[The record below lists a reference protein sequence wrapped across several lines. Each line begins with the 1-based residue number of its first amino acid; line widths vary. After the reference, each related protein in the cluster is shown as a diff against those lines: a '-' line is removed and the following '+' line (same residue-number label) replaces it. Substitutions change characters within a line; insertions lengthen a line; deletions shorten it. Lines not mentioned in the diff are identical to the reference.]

1 MQHALRILRGAA
13 MRVSSPLNMLL
24 KLLKNALSRG
34 AAAADAPA
42 EATHAELRREHN
54 RQAELELPGPDYRH
68 ALAAIHTRL
77 KPRTYLE
84 IGVSSGATLALAN
97 TATRALGVDPEPK
110 LKKPPGPNA
119 RIYPLASDDF
129 FAEIDVPRELDGLP
143 VDLAFID
150 GMHLFEFALRDFVA
164 IEPLCARASTILVHD
179 TYPLNRVTAA
189 RARTTQFWSGDIWR
203 LVLVLK
209 KYRPDLA
216 VHTIAA
222 MPTGLTVIRNL
233 DPGSRILK
241 ERLDAIIAE
250 FLALDYAT
258 LDSGKPAALNLV
270 TNDPPRIRA
279 LFE

>member
-1 MQHALRILRGAA
+1 MQHAPRILRGAA

-24 KLLKNALSRG
+24 KLLKNAWSRG
-34 AAAADAPA
+34 AAPISAPA
-42 EATHAELRREHN
+42 EVTPAEIRREHN
-54 RQAELELPGPDYRH
+54 RLAEHAMPGPGYRH
-68 ALAAIHTRL
+68 ALAAIHAQL

-84 IGVSSGATLALAN
+84 IGVSSGATLELAH

-119 RIYPLASDDF
+119 RIYALPSDDF
-129 FAEIDVPRELDGLP
+129 FSEVDVAKELDGLP

-150 GMHLFEFALRDFVA
+150 GMHLFEFALRDFIA
-164 IEPLCARASTILVHD
+164 IEPLCSHTSTVLVHD

-189 RARTTQFWSGDIWR
+189 RERTTQFWSGDIWR

-222 MPTGLTVIRNL
+222 VPTGLTVIRNL

-241 ERLDAIIAE
+241 ERLASIIAE

-258 LDSGKPAALNLV
+258 LDADKPAALNLV
-270 TNDPPRIRA
+270 PNDPQRIRA
-279 LFE
+279 LFG